1 MFKMPLASDKFD
13 NMDLKRSIFI
23 LLSIF
28 IMQHSFAQNWN
39 ELIKVVATDRG
50 SNDRFGYSVA
60 VDGDYA
66 IVGAY
71 LEDNLYGSGGQ
82 SYKDAGAAYILSQK
96 SGQWKVVQ
104 KLTSK
109 DNAIDDFFGFSVSIS
124 GHAAVVGAPGK
135 NTVIAGGTVVSD
147 VGAAYIF
154 ENQSETWTQ
163 VNKIMASDKEGGDEF
178 GTSVGISGECIIVGA
193 PYEDH
198 ALNGLT
204 TLNKGSAYMYTKGE
218 NGWNQIQKSQKI
230 VGSQLSSGANFGWT
244 VAISGDYAI
253 VGAPRDQVII
263 GGNLT
268 NDVGAAYI
276 WKKQTNG
283 NWTELKTL
291 TASDKTVS
299 DEFGNAVS
307 ISGNFA
313 IVGAMLEQHDE
324 KGSNKLVAA
333 GSAYIFENNSDKWTQ
348 SQKIVAPVRET
359 DDMFGVA
366 VSISGEYAIIGA
378 HQSGSAYVFR
388 NIKGTWTH
396 ASKLVA
402 SDGDGGDMFGY
413 AVAISGD
420 HALVGAHFDDKNAN
434 GTNSLIAAGS
444 AYFFKNCVVRKR
456 DTQTVCNSL
465 TWIDGKTYSENNSTA
480 TYTFLGGAAS
490 GCDSIVEL
498 HLTVNKVSDLSTTTS
513 GTTITANNALAN
525 YRWLDCNQGFSFI
538 LGQTNASYSPD
549 NNGRYA
555 VELSEN
561 GCVDTSI
568 CVEISTLGITENLKL
583 SNMQIFPNPTTG
595 EFQIKLLNLGGI
607 DKIELEIFDLNGAV
621 VKRISTEISDSVF
634 VDLRDKSD
642 GVYLIKAVIGGK
654 VLSSKVLKLK

>member
-1 MFKMPLASDKFD
+1 MVNFTVTIRLISASTTKPLIVF
-13 NMDLKRSIFI
+13 LLIIFSSHTRN
-23 LLSIF
+23 L
-28 IMQHSFAQNWN
+28 HAQNWS
-39 ELIKVVATDRG
+39 ELIKTVASDRQA
-50 SNDRFGYSVA
+50 NDRFGYSVA

-66 IVGAY
+66 IVGAH

-82 SYKDAGAAYILSQK
+82 SYKDAGAAYILSNK
-96 SGQWKVVQ
+96 SGKWTVVQ
-104 KLTSK
+104 KITSK
-109 DNAIDDFFGFSVSIS
+109 DNAVEDMFGTSVSIS
-124 GHAAVVGAPGK
+124 GNVAVVGAPGK
-135 NTVIAGGTVVSD
+135 NTVITGGTVVSD

-154 ENQSETWTQ
+154 ENQSGTWTQ

-178 GTSVGISGECIIVGA
+178 GTSVGISGDFIVVGA
-193 PYEDH
+193 PYEDQ

-291 TASDKTVS
+291 TASDRTTA
-299 DEFGNAVS
+299 DEFGNSVS
-307 ISGNFA
+307 ISGDIA
-313 IVGAMLEQHDE
+313 IVGAMLEQHNE
-324 KGSNKLVAA
+324 KGSDKLVAA

-348 SQKIVAPVRET
+348 SRKIVAPDRAQ
-359 DDMFGVA
+359 DDQFGVA

-378 HQSGSAYVFR
+378 NNSSLAYVFR
-388 NIKGTWTH
+388 NIQGTWTH

-420 HALVGAHFDDKNAN
+420 HALVGAHFEDKNAN

-444 AYFFKNCVVRKR
+444 AYFFKNCIVRKR

-465 TWIDGKTYSENNSTA
+465 TWIDGKTYTENNNTA
-480 TYTFLGGAAS
+480 TYNITGGAAS
-490 GCDSIVEL
+490 GCDSIIEL
-498 HLTVNKVSDLSTTTS
+498 YLTVNRVSDNSTMVS
-513 GTTITANNALAN
+513 GTTISANNSQAT
-525 YRWLDCNQGFSFI
+525 YRWLNCNNNYSPIQ
-538 LGQTNASYSPD
+538 GQTNASYKPD
-549 NNGRYA
+549 ENGSYA
-555 VELSEN
+555 VELTEN
-561 GCVDTSI
+561 KCIDTSLCI
-568 CVEISTLGITENLKL
+568 EISSLGILENEIGLDL
-583 SNMQIFPNPTTG
+583 LIFPNPSTG
-595 EFQIKLLNLGGI
+595 NITIDLGNVCS
-607 DKIELEIFDLNGAV
+607 KSEISISDIRGKV
-621 VKRISTEISDSVF
+621 VKNQSFYNSQKINLSITESPGIYIVNIISDG
-634 VDLRDKSD
+634 K
-642 GVYLIKAVIGGK
+642 KAVIK
-654 VLSSKVLKLK
+654 VIKV